1 MLRKLVGNVGAGVTV
16 GIWGWVAVGRGV
28 WVGTV
33 VSVADIVGRIGVD
46 VTVAETTMRVNVGVN
61 VVADG
66 VTKADSVSDK
76 LLWQV
81 TNVRKLKLITNM
93 ANFFNVIV

>member
-1 MLRKLVGNVGAGVTV
+1 
-16 GIWGWVAVGRGV
+16 
-28 WVGTV
+28 
-33 VSVADIVGRIGVD
+33 
-46 VTVAETTMRVNVGVN
+46 MRVNVGVN